1 MPSRTIDKPTYLGL
15 VEAFRT
21 YGENWY
27 RVAKETGLSRNMVRR
42 AYAAGWVDR
51 HPWARPI
58 ASVLHEDALALRAA
72 LDDEEEDVASL
83 TLAEETA
90 EQRRRRARVE
100 RETRQLRDRADRV
113 GPPPLEAVEQMQAEQ
128 AATREKEAVEA
139 EARRAEVEAQAR
151 REREELVRRRSEAE
165 TAEDAEREK
174 ARQQAVEARTQEAQL
189 VRLSRGAAIG
199 TLGGTMRLMPALA
212 KLADQLRAAVD
223 AGQIP
228 VDRAAST
235 INTIARTVREATVAA
250 QVVIELER
258 LHVGAPQAIIG
269 VMQHEVALDEAA
281 LAVEEFQQAIDR
293 SRQLGIVQPTTIS
306 VGPRKETV

>member
-1 MPSRTIDKPTYLGL
+1 MPSRTIDKPTYLAL
-15 VEAFRT
+15 VEAFRAH
-21 YGENWY
+21 GENWY
-27 RVAKETGLSRNMVRR
+27 RVSKETGLSRGMIRR
-42 AYAAGWVDR
+42 AYEVGWVDR
-51 HPWARPI
+51 FRWARPI
-58 ASVLHEDALALRAA
+58 ASVLQEDGMALRAA
-72 LDDEEEDVASL
+72 LAAEEEDVADL
-83 TLAEETA
+83 TAAQEAAHEAAEE
-90 EQRRRRARVE
+90 RRRRARVE
-100 RETRQLRDRADRV
+100 RESQLLQERAANHDEFKRKN
-113 GPPPLEAVEQMQAEQ
+113 E
-128 AATREKEAVEA
+128 VEA
-139 EARRAEVEAQAR
+139 DARRAEVEAQAR

-165 TAEDAEREK
+165 TAEEAEREK

-228 VDRAAST
+228 VDKAAST

-281 LAVEEFQQAIDR
+281 IAVEEFQAAIDR

-306 VGPRKETV
+306 VGPRKDAP

>member
-1 MPSRTIDKPTYLGL
+1 MPSRTIDKPTYTRL
-15 VEAFRT
+15 VEAFRA

-27 RVAKETGLSRNMVRR
+27 RVSKETGLSRGMIKR
-42 AYAAGWVDR
+42 AYEVGWVDR
-51 HPWARPI
+51 FRWARPI
-58 ASVLHEDALALRAA
+58 ASVLQEDGVALRAV
-72 LDDEEEDVASL
+72 LDDEQEDVESL

-100 RETRQLRDRADRV
+100 RETRLLEMRATRA
-113 GPPPLEAVEQMQAEQ
+113 GPPPAEEMQAPTAAPPVSREQ
-128 AATREKEAVEA
+128 EAKEV

-151 REREELVRRRSEAE
+151 REREELIRRRSEAE
-165 TAEDAEREK
+165 TAEEAEREK

-228 VDRAAST
+228 VDKAAST

-281 LAVEEFQQAIDR
+281 LAVEEFQAAIDR
-293 SRQLGIVQPTTIS
+293 SRQLGIVQPTTIN
-306 VGPRKETV
+306 VGPRKDTP

>member
-1 MPSRTIDKPTYLGL
+1 MAVRVIDKETYLDL
-15 VEAFRT
+15 VDAFRELGAT
-21 YGENWY
+21 FNG
-27 RVAKETGLSRNMVRR
+27 VAKKTRLSRDMVRR
-42 AYAAGWVDR
+42 AWLVGWPHR
-51 HPWARPI
+51 YEWARPI
-58 ASVLHEDALALRAA
+58 VSVISEDSAELRARLNDQLSDDVEIVRLA
-72 LDDEEEDVASL
+72 RAGDRITRRAKKQAERKKDDEAKA
-83 TLAEETA
+83 AEARREAAQGDGPKPTGA
-90 EQRRRRARVE
+90 EQ
-100 RETRQLRDRADRV
+100 D
-113 GPPPLEAVEQMQAEQ
+113 
-128 AATREKEAVEA
+128 
-139 EARRAEVEAQAR
+139 ARRAEVEAQAR

-165 TAEDAEREK
+165 TAEEAEREK

-228 VDRAAST
+228 VDKAAAT

-281 LAVEEFQQAIDR
+281 IAVEEFQAAIDR

-306 VGPRKETV
+306 VGTQKGTP